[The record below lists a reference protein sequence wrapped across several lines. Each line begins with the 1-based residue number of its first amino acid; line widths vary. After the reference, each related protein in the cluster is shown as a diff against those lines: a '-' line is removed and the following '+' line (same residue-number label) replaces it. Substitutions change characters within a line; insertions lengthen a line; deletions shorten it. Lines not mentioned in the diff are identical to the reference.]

1 MTVRAPSSPAA
12 DPIGP
17 GRLLLVV
24 GPSGAGKDTII
35 AGAKAACAHDSNIVF
50 PRRVVTRTATS
61 AEDHDSLDDAGFE
74 RALADGDFAFLWR
87 AHGLRY
93 GIPRS
98 IDDDIR
104 AGRTVICNV
113 SRGVV
118 ANLRVRYADVIAVLI
133 TAPADILAAR
143 LAGRSRASDGS
154 LPERIKRNEA
164 FVEFQADR
172 TIDNSGAP
180 EAAVQHLI
188 AAANTPASSSSG

>member
-1 MTVRAPSSPAA
+1 MTTRPPAPTAT

-24 GPSGAGKDTII
+24 GPSGAGKDTVI
-35 AGAKAACAHDSNIVF
+35 AGAKAACAQDPNIIF
-50 PRRVVTRTATS
+50 PRRVVTRTATK

-74 RALADGDFAFLWR
+74 RALAAGDFAFWWQ

-98 IDDDIR
+98 VEDDIR
-104 AGRTVICNV
+104 TGRTVICNV

-118 ANLRVRYADVIAVLI
+118 ADLRTRYARVIVVLI
-133 TAPADILAAR
+133 TAPADTLAER
-143 LAGRSRASDGS
+143 LAGRSRPSDGS
-154 LPERIKRNEA
+154 LSDRIKRNEA
-164 FVEFQADR
+164 YAEFPADL

-180 EAAVQHLI
+180 QAAVRRLLDAI
-188 AAANTPASSSSG
+188 KTGNAA

>member
-1 MTVRAPSSPAA
+1 MTTQPPSPPTS

-24 GPSGAGKDTII
+24 GPSGAGKDTVI
-35 AGAKAACAHDSNIVF
+35 AGAKAACAHVSNIVF
-50 PRRVVTRTATS
+50 PRRVVTRAATS

-74 RALADGDFAFLWR
+74 RALADGDFAFLWQ

-98 IDDDIR
+98 VDDDIR

-118 ANLRVRYADVIAVLI
+118 ADLRARYTHVIAVLI
-133 TAPADILAAR
+133 TVPADVLVAR

-154 LPERIKRNEA
+154 LPERIKRNET
-164 FVEFQADR
+164 FTEFQADLK
-172 TIDNSGAP
+172 IDNSGAP
-180 EAAVQHLI
+180 DAAVRRLI
-188 AAANTPASSSSG
+188 EAIKT

>member
-1 MTVRAPSSPAA
+1 
-12 DPIGP
+12 
-17 GRLLLVV
+17 LLLVV
-24 GPSGAGKDTII
+24 GPSGAGKDTVI
-35 AGAKAACAHDSNIVF
+35 AGAKAACAHDPNLVF

-74 RALADGDFAFLWR
+74 RALADGDFAFWWQ

-98 IDDDIR
+98 VDDDIR
-104 AGRTVICNV
+104 AGRTVVCNV

-118 ANLRVRYADVIAVLI
+118 ADLRARYAQVVAILI
-133 TAPADILAAR
+133 TAPAAILTER

-154 LPERIKRNEA
+154 LAERIKRNEA
-164 FVEFQADR
+164 YADFPADL

-180 EAAVQHLI
+180 QAAVRKLLDAIHGTI
-188 AAANTPASSSSG
+188 APRRS